1 MIMINAL
8 RLVGTL
14 LAFSLIIGCAASH
27 KPKGSADALLPEIDV
42 VQVKEKSDEALK
54 LAQEAKLDIEVL
66 TTRLTELDS
75 RVIALSE
82 EIAGISSA
90 KIEELETRLALLTE
104 AYKDLLAQV
113 KEVET
118 MSLTRP
124 RSGKSTDTGAT
135 FSPSSASNLLVSPE
149 YAMYQKG
156 LKLYNARNFNQTIV
170 AFSEL
175 MHEFPSG
182 KYVNDAHFW
191 IAECYYALANYSS
204 AAGFYQKVID
214 APNSSKADDAQ
225 YKISL
230 AYLKMGQQGLAKDAL
245 KTLVQRYPGSDYVQR
260 AEKQLKTLK

>member
-1 MIMINAL
+1 MTTDVRFYGIV
-8 RLVGTL
+8 LVI
-14 LAFSLIIGCAASH
+14 SLIIGCAATH

-66 TTRLTELDS
+66 TTRMTELDS
-75 RVIALSE
+75 RVMALSE
-82 EIAGISSA
+82 EIESISSA

-113 KEVET
+113 KAAET
-118 MSLTRP
+118 MALTRQK
-124 RSGKSTDTGAT
+124 SGKSTDSGAT
-135 FSPSSASNLLVSPE
+135 FSPASASNLLVSPE

-156 LKLYNARNFNQTIV
+156 LKLYNARNFDQAII

-182 KYVNDAHFW
+182 KYGDDANFW
-191 IAECYYALANYSS
+191 IAESYYALANYSS
-204 AAGFYQKVID
+204 VVSFYQKVIE
-214 APNSSKADDAQ
+214 APNSSKADDAL
-225 YKISL
+225 YKTSL
-230 AYLKMGQQGLAKDAL
+230 AYLKMGQQALAKDAL
-245 KTLVQRYPGSDYVQR
+245 KRLVERYPGSDYVQR

>member
-1 MIMINAL
+1 MTTFL
-8 RLVGTL
+8 RLSGILTIL
-14 LAFSLIIGCAASH
+14 SLITGCAATH
-27 KPKGSADALLPEIDV
+27 KPHGSADALLPEIDV

-124 RSGKSTDTGAT
+124 RSGKSTDSGAT
-135 FSPSSASNLLVSPE
+135 FSPSSASNLLISPE
-149 YAMYQKG
+149 YGMYQNG
-156 LKLYNARNFNQTIV
+156 LKRYNARNFDQAII

-175 MHEFPSG
+175 LQEFPSG
-182 KYVNDAHFW
+182 KYGNDANFW
-191 IAECYYALANYSS
+191 IAESYYALADYST
-204 AAGFYQKVID
+204 AATFYQKVIE
-214 APNSSKADDAQ
+214 APNASKADDAQ
-225 YKISL
+225 YKIGL
-230 AYLKMGQQGLAKDAL
+230 TYLKMGQQGLAKDAL
-245 KTLVQRYPGSDYVQR
+245 KILVQRYPGSDYVQR